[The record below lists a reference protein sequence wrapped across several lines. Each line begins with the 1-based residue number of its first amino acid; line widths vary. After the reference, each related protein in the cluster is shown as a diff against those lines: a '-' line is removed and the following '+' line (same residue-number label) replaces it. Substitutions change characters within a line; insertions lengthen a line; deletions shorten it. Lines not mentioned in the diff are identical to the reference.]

1 MGENDWFSVVKV
13 STVWDSNVSDE
24 RLIYFIWNSF
34 QTNTGKLDSFYRNN
48 YYTFHEVYNNLTT
61 DYLDELKR
69 QGKDNTELRQI
80 SKDLMDYYTRV
91 KRFLYQMKKYYPW
104 PITILMSSS
113 KVDLDDITK
122 EQLLRIHKNI
132 MEARHKED
140 YINIKRK
147 IKREVDQIVK
157 ILSKRN
163 PKLNYPLTV
172 TIDEVFMENSD
183 YLIDFKRWL
192 ATKVK

>member
-1 MGENDWFSVVKV
+1 MGENDWFSVVKLE
-13 STVWDSNVSDE
+13 STWGGDFSLT
-24 RLIYFIWNSF
+24 RMTYFIWNAF
-34 QTNTGKLDSFYRNN
+34 QEDANNTDTFYRNN
-48 YYTFHEVYNNLTT
+48 YYTIHEVYNNLTT

>member
-1 MGENDWFSVVKV
+1 
-13 STVWDSNVSDE
+13 
-24 RLIYFIWNSF
+24 
-34 QTNTGKLDSFYRNN
+34 
-48 YYTFHEVYNNLTT
+48 
-61 DYLDELKR
+61 
-69 QGKDNTELRQI
+69 
-80 SKDLMDYYTRV
+80 
-91 KRFLYQMKKYYPW
+91 MKKYYPW

>member
-113 KVDLDDITK
+113 KVDLDNVTK

>member
-113 KVDLDDITK
+113 KVDLDDINK

-163 PKLNYPLTV
+163 PKLNYPHTV

>member
-1 MGENDWFSVVKV
+1 LGENDWFSVVKV

-113 KVDLDDITK
+113 KVDLDDINK

>member
-113 KVDLDDITK
+113 KVDLDDINK

>member
-163 PKLNYPLTV
+163 PKLNYPHTV

>member
-1 MGENDWFSVVKV
+1 LGENDWFSVVKV